1 MRQRIDH
8 NNETPSLSRRALL
21 SQVGQ
26 GFGSLA
32 LAGWLQQASATPAV
46 AGITQ
51 PGAGS
56 AMPSLHYPARA
67 KRVIQLFMA
76 GAASHLDLW
85 DYKPALEK
93 SHGKPSD
100 FGEHVEA
107 FQNGLGPWMKTP
119 FRFRPYG
126 ESGK

>member
-8 NNETPSLSRRALL
+8 NTATPSLSRRALL

-32 LAGWLQQASATPAV
+32 LAGLLQQSSATSAV
-46 AGITQ
+46 AGIAQ

-56 AMPSLHYPARA
+56 AMSNLHYPARA

-76 GAASHLDLW
+76 GAAS
-85 DYKPALEK
+85 
-93 SHGKPSD
+93 
-100 FGEHVEA
+100 F
-107 FQNGLGPWMKTP
+107 NKTT
-119 FRFRPYG
+119 
-126 ESGK
+126 